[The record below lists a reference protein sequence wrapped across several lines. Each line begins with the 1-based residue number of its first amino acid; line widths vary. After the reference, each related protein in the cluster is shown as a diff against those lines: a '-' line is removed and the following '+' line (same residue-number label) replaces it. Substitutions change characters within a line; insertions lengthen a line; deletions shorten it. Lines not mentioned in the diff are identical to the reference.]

1 MPVETQTTDSYRE
14 DLVNSRVV
22 IKTEELVKVY
32 EMGAEQESVVCVST
46 GMQSPSFS
54 LRSALLI
61 VLPLGRA
68 VVHFDLSFR
77 LQSAQGFVAANDN
90 LVAGLQ
96 ALGNLNVGD
105 AGDAGFH
112 RPKYCL
118 LAIHYKNALNFILFD
133 IARSSRRGRSEGY
146 AGTALTLCVLGG
158 FLQFLAR
165 THRES
170 LDGDGNHIFPLRR
183 LDFCRGRKAG
193 PHVVR
198 WIFQSHD
205 NLEVFRFLCA
215 GGGLRGRKAGTAQD
229 SLRAHF
235 HYLAFEHFPWN
246 RELS

>member
-1 MPVETQTTDSYRE
+1 
-14 DLVNSRVV
+14 
-22 IKTEELVKVY
+22 
-32 EMGAEQESVVCVST
+32 
-46 GMQSPSFS
+46 MQSPSFS

-146 AGTALTLCVLGG
+146 AGTALTLNRKHTSE
-158 FLQFLAR
+158 LQ
-165 THRES
+165 S
-170 LDGDGNHIFPLRR
+170 R
-183 LDFCRGRKAG
+183 LHLVCRLL
-193 PHVVR
+193 
-198 WIFQSHD
+198 
-205 NLEVFRFLCA
+205 LE
-215 GGGLRGRKAGTAQD
+215 KKK
-229 SLRAHF
+229 
-235 HYLAFEHFPWN
+235 
-246 RELS
+246 